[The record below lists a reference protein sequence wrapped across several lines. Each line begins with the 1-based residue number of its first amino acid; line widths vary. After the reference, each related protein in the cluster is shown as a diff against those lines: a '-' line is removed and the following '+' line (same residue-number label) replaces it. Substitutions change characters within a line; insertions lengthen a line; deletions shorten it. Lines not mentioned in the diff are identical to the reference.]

1 MIYVKICQHHWNQ
14 HKIWIPSTW
23 TSLSFSS
30 VLLSFNSWNLSIRS
44 SYELLLKVLGYEF
57 LPWSLPS
64 LALFLNLFLAYER
77 GPRKYYVRFVVL
89 RTILNKNYDW
99 FPRAKGQ
106 YERCTSEIKRICI
119 PTHPACSIVLSS
131 EKLSSCRRRQA
142 SASVKRKGGYG
153 FPILALGKAK
163 QTRAEKSTAMRKST
177 KRSPEVRFN
186 FLLEVR
192 PGTKVLISQ

>member
-1 MIYVKICQHHWNQ
+1 MQPHANVG
-14 HKIWIPSTW
+14 
-23 TSLSFSS
+23 
-30 VLLSFNSWNLSIRS
+30 FN
-44 SYELLLKVLGYEF
+44 
-57 LPWSLPS
+57 
-64 LALFLNLFLAYER
+64 
-77 GPRKYYVRFVVL
+77 
-89 RTILNKNYDW
+89 IL
-99 FPRAKGQ
+99 
-106 YERCTSEIKRICI
+106 
-119 PTHPACSIVLSS
+119 SIVLSS

>member
-131 EKLSSCRRRQA
+131 EKFSSCRRRQA
-142 SASVKRKGGYG
+142 SASVKRKGGYVLSS
-153 FPILALGKAK
+153 PSAK
-163 QTRAEKSTAMRKST
+163 QSRQGSSVHERNETNSIDSIGSSPP
-177 KRSPEVRFN
+177 RSVP
-186 FLLEVR
+186 
-192 PGTKVLISQ
+192 I

>member
-1 MIYVKICQHHWNQ
+1 MRMFRLKPILAFDNEIAEDRLSRKSVLSWHSNWLTLSSSFSGIGISIKWNMIYVQICQHHWNQ

-44 SYELLLKVLGYEF
+44 SYELLFKVLGYEF

-106 YERCTSEIKRICI
+106 YERCTSEI
-119 PTHPACSIVLSS
+119 
-131 EKLSSCRRRQA
+131 
-142 SASVKRKGGYG
+142 
-153 FPILALGKAK
+153 
-163 QTRAEKSTAMRKST
+163 
-177 KRSPEVRFN
+177 
-186 FLLEVR
+186 
-192 PGTKVLISQ
+192 